1 MGETIFLFTFCSVY
15 GLFIYWRDHLE
26 YFQTFEFSFEGY
38 FLVFSSDL
46 APRRMKKG
54 NIIMI
59 QILQSQQIVRSIVIV
74 YGRNTKALPDIF
86 HSIDCDLEIDTC
98 RLNLWF

>member
-1 MGETIFLFTFCSVY
+1 MYIL
-15 GLFIYWRDHLE
+15 
-26 YFQTFEFSFEGY
+26 QTKVITKVVSFKVSNIKEIW
-38 FLVFSSDL
+38 V
-46 APRRMKKG
+46 KKG

-59 QILQSQQIVRSIVIV
+59 QILQSQQIVQSIVIV

-86 HSIDCDLEIDTC
+86 HSIDCDLEVDTC